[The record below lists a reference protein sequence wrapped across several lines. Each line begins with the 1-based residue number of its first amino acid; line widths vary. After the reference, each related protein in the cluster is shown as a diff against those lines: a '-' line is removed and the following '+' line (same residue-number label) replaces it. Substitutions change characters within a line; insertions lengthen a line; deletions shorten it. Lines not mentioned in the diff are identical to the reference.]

1 MVNPFQLAA
10 ERLAETGFYSFLI
23 PWILSAAV
31 LWGLLKKSNMFESS
45 GLNAVISLSAS
56 FLVWAYLIGPGA
68 IDVAAAASTFV
79 MQAGILLFVFLFGL
93 IASSMFYP
101 KFTDI
106 MVEGF
111 KSRNFMFIVIAI
123 VFVMFFT
130 SGLYK
135 VLIGEPIEGEPE
147 PSQESRDVNNMVVI
161 IAVLI
166 ITIGILVSVT
176 RIKE

>member
-1 MVNPFQLAA
+1 MVSPFQLAA

-45 GLNAVISLSAS
+45 TVNGLISLSAS

-68 IDVAAAASTFV
+68 IDIAATASTFV

-101 KFTDI
+101 KFTETMI
-106 MVEGF
+106 EGF
-111 KSRNFMFIVIAI
+111 KSRSLVSIIIA
-123 VFVMFFT
+123 VLFVLFFT

-147 PSQESRDVNNMVVI
+147 PSQEEKDVLNMVI
-161 IAVLI
+161 IIGILI